1 MNAQLCRKKKKFSKL
16 NVKLMSGDSSPLFCI
31 FALGKEFHIKQ
42 SLTLE
47 VFQVQNWI
55 QPNLVEIPHLLD
67 WKCAE
72 IHVFSAFE
80 PQFHAGT

>member
-1 MNAQLCRKKKKFSKL
+1 MNAQLCRKKKKISKL
-16 NVKLMSGDSSPLFCI
+16 DVKLMSGDSSPLFCI

-42 SLTLE
+42 SLTLDN
-47 VFQVQNWI
+47 FQVQSRI
-55 QPNLVEIPHLLD
+55 QPNLVEIPHLLH

-80 PQFHAGT
+80 LQFHSGT